1 MTATAVAPLP
11 TQLALVKEELLY
23 ARERARAVCTGLD
36 GATWAARPSAAEWSI
51 GECITHLTITSETFL
66 PLIDD
71 AISDGR
77 ARNLLGAGPFGMG
90 LVAWALQRF
99 LEPPYKTKTKTPAA
113 FVPGRLDSMD
123 ATLERFDS
131 LQLAVQDRIDRAA
144 GLALD
149 RLRVVSPF
157 NARVKYNL
165 YAAFCLIATHQRR
178 HLWQAEQTRPRLAVT
193 GYELRV
199 TD

>member
-1 MTATAVAPLP
+1 MTAPAVAPLP
-11 TQLALVKEELLY
+11 AQLALVKEELLY

-36 GATWAARPSAAEWSI
+36 AATWATRPSAAEWSI
-51 GECITHLTITSETFL
+51 GECLTHLNLTSARLL
-66 PLIDD
+66 PLIDEVI
-71 AISDGR
+71 ADGR

-90 LVAWALQRF
+90 LVAWALQRL

-123 ATLERFDS
+123 ATLERFDA
-131 LQLAVQDRIDRAA
+131 LQLALQERIDRAA

-157 NARVKYNL
+157 NSRVRYNL

-178 HLWQAEQTRPRLAVT
+178 HLWQAEQIRLR
-193 GYELRV
+193 L
-199 TD
+199 